1 MVDIPHSDRGA
12 EKRVSSSL
20 TGGTTATALH
30 VWQAVP
36 KLKTI
41 IMGFIR
47 KTTDER
53 PVGKNAPNAE
63 QLKEYR
69 ECRDR
74 RKWKAFE
81 EEYDVFTRLF
91 TENGKTGMTDAAG
104 DVLVPAMYDDIVY
117 VMHDLVR
124 KNVVP
129 AVLDGK
135 MALVCQ
141 DGNGTPKTKFEYD
154 DIYYLDRGYYVLV
167 KDGKKGFADMYGNV
181 YLDCTMD
188 EILPPTGHVV
198 PFVRDG
204 KFGFVMV
211 GYDVYAEPQFDE
223 CMIDREDG
231 TIVVIKDGTR
241 GYVDA
246 NGWFTTEKSE
256 GIRFH

>member
-1 MVDIPHSDRGA
+1 MC
-12 EKRVSSSL
+12 
-20 TGGTTATALH
+20 
-30 VWQAVP
+30 
-36 KLKTI
+36 
-41 IMGFIR
+41 FIR
-47 KTTDER
+47 KSTDER
-53 PVGKNAPNAE
+53 PVGKKTPNAE

-69 ECRDR
+69 EYCDR

-104 DVLVPAMYDDIVY
+104 IVLVPAIYDDIVY
-117 VMHDLVR
+117 VMHELGR
-124 KNVVP
+124 SNVVP

-135 MALVCQ
+135 MALVSQ

-154 DIYYLDRGYYVLV
+154 DIYYINRGYYVLV
-167 KDGKKGFADMYGNV
+167 KDGKKGFADTCGEI

-188 EILPPTGHVV
+188 EILPSTGYVV

-211 GYDVYAEPQFDE
+211 DYDVYTEAEFDE
-223 CMIDREDG
+223 CMIDQEDG
-231 TIVVIKDGTR
+231 TIVVIKDGVT

-256 GIRFH
+256 GICFH